1 MTLGGYM
8 ALAADVETL
17 LADAPEAPWSLEGE
31 VVKNREAIK
40 KTWDVECRVHMLTE
54 EQAATLKMNHPMDTN
69 AQVLAEDYQIEM
81 SSNAIFVHPYG
92 AWNDWGYTF
101 FLYKGA
107 LHYVNVAPMVNLTEP
122 LYNRTDDLSYM
133 VKVFIVLG
141 RGIGAEHEKYLV
153 RVDGDFKQL

>member
-1 MTLGGYM
+1 M
-8 ALAADVETL
+8 ALAADIETV
-17 LADAPEAPWSLEGE
+17 LADAQEAPWSLEGE

-54 EQAATLKMNHPMDTN
+54 EQAATLKKNHPMDTN

-133 VKVFIVLG
+133 VKVFIVLARNMDPG
-141 RGIGAEHEKYLV
+141 RENYLV
-153 RVDGDFKQL
+153 GLDGGFTQL